1 MNMKV
6 NRTELNKLI
15 SLKEKLEKEY
25 NTQLRK
31 VELLR
36 MQEDKLT
43 QLRYT
48 LSSLNRDIRLIKE
61 KKEMIDKLNLI

>member
-1 MNMKV
+1 MKV